1 MASDCRIFLKF
12 KVIFWGNVALVK
24 FCGLKYIA
32 HLLLKE
38 QCHEIVEHRFFILK
52 NSAWAP
58 FE

>member
-1 MASDCRIFLKF
+1 MNFLKF
-12 KVIFWGNVALVK
+12 KVIFLGNVALVK